1 MTDKSEE
8 LFFPDQLVYFS
19 SNEGD
24 KVEDEIK
31 LIMEFKPPHKLTL
44 AMLRAGLRPVD
55 IDEEVINNA
64 TVPSP
69 ESDDHFRYHSTKIVA
84 SVVTQTF
91 SYMIDEGLEYGMFT
105 TGEACVFMRVKFEEP
120 GVVYYH
126 LAESRTRQQ

>member
-1 MTDKSEE
+1 VDQSILTPVRHIFNSLNDTAYGRISFTSNKTSITPEVTDKSEE

-31 LIMEFKPPHKLTL
+31 LIVEFKPPHKLTL

-69 ESDDHFRYHSTKIVA
+69 
-84 SVVTQTF
+84 
-91 SYMIDEGLEYGMFT
+91 G
-105 TGEACVFMRVKFEEP
+105 
-120 GVVYYH
+120 
-126 LAESRTRQQ
+126 